1 MATNKKIERALR
13 GPGLFEIIFGVILSV
28 ALGILLGA
36 VHLALKPAVIV
47 KEKELPKDAA
57 DNSIYRP
64 VYYVEGSTDAAKG
77 QQWKRKE
84 QMLIEGQTGEISL
97 SEEEINA
104 FLAERFKERAPSLA
118 TAPTPVPGKPAATAP
133 AVTPPR
139 VNVRISE
146 SVLQFSMPTTTS
158 LLGLDLSLFLQLRGG
173 FVHGAEGFTFDPA
186 EFYIGSLPIHRVPGL
201 AGWLI
206 KRMAAARPPPQ
217 ELVASWR
224 KVTNVALDGNT
235 LKLTLP

>member
-36 VHLALKPAVIV
+36 VHLALKPVVIV

-64 VYYVEGSTDAAKG
+64 VYYVEGSTDVAKS
-77 QQWKRKE
+77 QQWKRK
-84 QMLIEGQTGEISL
+84 QQILIEGQAGEISL
-97 SEEEINA
+97 TEEEINA
-104 FLAERFKERAPSLA
+104 FLAASIRVPAAPLPA
-118 TAPTPVPGKPAATAP
+118 APAAGKPAAPVPP
-133 AVTPPR
+133 APR
-139 VNVRISE
+139 VNVRISD
-146 SVLQFSMPTTTS
+146 SVFQFSMPTTTS
-158 LLGLDLSLFLQLRGG
+158 LLGLDLPLFLQLRGG

-206 KRMAAARPPPQ
+206 KRMVAAQPPPQ
-217 ELVASWR
+217 ELAASWR